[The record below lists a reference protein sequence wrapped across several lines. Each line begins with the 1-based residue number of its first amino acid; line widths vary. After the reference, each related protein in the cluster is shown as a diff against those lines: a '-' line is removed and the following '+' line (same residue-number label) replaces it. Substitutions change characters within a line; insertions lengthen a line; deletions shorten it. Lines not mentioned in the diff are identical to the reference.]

1 MDAYTAVLVYA
12 AWTLLLPI
20 FYAGI
25 RVPAIAGGKKAADH
39 WERGKSTD
47 DPPLLQR
54 AKHAHLNSVENFPIF
69 AAVVVIAGL
78 TGKIAIADAVAGYVL
93 YARVLQSV
101 MHMLG
106 TTLPLVALRG
116 FFYFVQIV
124 LIFYMLWGLLRA

>member
-1 MDAYTAVLVYA
+1 MNAYTAVLLYA

-39 WERGKSTD
+39 WERGKTPD

-54 AKHAHLNSVENFPIF
+54 AKHAHLNSIENFPIF

-78 TGKIAIADAVAGYVL
+78 MGKLAIPDAVAGYVL

-106 TTLPLVALRG
+106 TSLPLIALRG
-116 FFYFVQIV
+116 FFYAVQV
-124 LIFYMLWGLLRA
+124 ALIFYMLWGLLRA

>member
-1 MDAYTAVLVYA
+1 MDAYTAVLIYA
-12 AWTLLLPI
+12 AWTLLLPV

-25 RVPAIAGGKKAADH
+25 RVPTIAAGKKAADH
-39 WERGKSTD
+39 WERGRTPD

-54 AKHAHLNSVENFPIF
+54 AKHAHLNSIENFPVF

-78 TGKIAIADAVAGYVL
+78 MGKIAVADAVACYVL

-106 TTLPLVALRG
+106 TSLPLIALRG
-116 FFYFVQIV
+116 FFYAVQVV
-124 LIFYMLWGLLRA
+124 LIFYMLGGLLRA

>member
-1 MDAYTAVLVYA
+1 MNAYTAVLLYA

-39 WERGKSTD
+39 WERGKPSD
-47 DPPLLQR
+47 DPGILQR
-54 AKHAHLNSVENFPIF
+54 AKHAHLNSTENFPVF

-78 TGKIAIADAVAGYVL
+78 MGKIAVADAVAGYVL

-106 TTLPLVALRG
+106 TSLPLIALRG
-116 FFYFVQIV
+116 LFYFVQVV
-124 LIFYMLWGLLRA
+124 LIFWMLWGLLRA

>member
-25 RVPAIAGGKKAADH
+25 RVPAIASGKKAADH

-78 TGKIAIADAVAGYVL
+78 TGKIAIADALAGYVL

>member
-1 MDAYTAVLVYA
+1 MDAYSAVLLYA

-25 RVPAIAGGKKAADH
+25 RVPAIAGGKKSADH
-39 WERGKSTD
+39 WERGKTPD

-54 AKHAHLNSVENFPIF
+54 AKNAHLNSIENFPIF
-69 AAVVVIAGL
+69 AGL
-78 TGKIAIADAVAGYVL
+78 MGKLAIPDAVAGYVL

-106 TTLPLVALRG
+106 TSLPLIALRG
-116 FFYFVQIV
+116 FFYAVQIA
-124 LIFYMLWGLLRA
+124 L

>member
-1 MDAYTAVLVYA
+1 MDAYSAVLLYA

-25 RVPAIAGGKKAADH
+25 RVPAIAGGKKSADH
-39 WERGKSTD
+39 WERGKTSD
-47 DPPLLQR
+47 DPLVLQR
-54 AKHAHLNSVENFPIF
+54 AKNAHLNSIENFPIF

-78 TGKIAIADAVAGYVL
+78 TGKLAIPDAVAGYVL

-101 MHMLG
+101 MHMIG
-106 TTLPLVALRG
+106 TSLPLVALRG
-116 FFYFVQIV
+116 FFYAVQIV

>member
-1 MDAYTAVLVYA
+1 MNAYTAVLLYA

-25 RVPAIAGGKKAADH
+25 RVPAIAGGKKPADA

-47 DPPLLQR
+47 DPPVLQR
-54 AKHAHLNSVENFPIF
+54 AKHAHLNSIENFPIF

-78 TGKIAIADAVAGYVL
+78 MGKLAIPDEVAGFVL
-93 YARVLQSV
+93 YARVLQGV

-106 TTLPLVALRG
+106 TSLPLVALRG
-116 FFYFVQIV
+116 FFYFVQVV

>member
-1 MDAYTAVLVYA
+1 MNAYTAVLLYA

-25 RVPAIAGGKKAADH
+25 RVPAIAAGRRRADH
-39 WERGKSTD
+39 WERGKTTD

-54 AKHAHLNSVENFPIF
+54 AKHAHLNCAENFPVF

-78 TGKIAIADAVAGYVL
+78 LGKIAVADAVAGYVL

-106 TTLPLVALRG
+106 TSLPLVALRG
-116 FFYFVQIV
+116 LFYFVQVV
-124 LIFYMLWGLLRA
+124 LIFYMIYGLLRS

>member
-1 MDAYTAVLVYA
+1 MNAYTAVLLYA

-25 RVPAIAGGKKAADH
+25 RVPAIAGGKKSADH
-39 WERGKSTD
+39 WERGKPSD
-47 DPPLLQR
+47 DPVVLQR
-54 AKHAHLNSVENFPIF
+54 AKHAHLNSTENFPVF

-78 TGKIAIADAVAGYVL
+78 MGKIGVADAVAGYVL

-106 TTLPLVALRG
+106 TSLPLIALRG
-116 FFYFVQIV
+116 SFYFVQVV
-124 LIFYMLWGLLRA
+124 LIFWMLWGLLRA